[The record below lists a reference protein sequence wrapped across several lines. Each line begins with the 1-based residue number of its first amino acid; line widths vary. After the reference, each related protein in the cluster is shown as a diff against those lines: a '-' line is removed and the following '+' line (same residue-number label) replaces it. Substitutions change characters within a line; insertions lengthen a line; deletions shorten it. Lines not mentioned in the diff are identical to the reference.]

1 MISKK
6 QDGGWI
12 VTGVRLPLHQVWE
25 FFDKYELVHDMI
37 DGKLFSDDWTSETSR
52 EKKISDMLKGS
63 TIISGSVVSDY
74 LKFKDWEKKF
84 VDIRIIEEKLR
95 MLEKK
100 IGNLS
105 SILGDILVSNLEI
118 KKLLS
123 SDAFIDLRE
132 IVKKYSYCGK
142 PLYKLGSLRNKIKK
156 EVFGKITIGYL
167 DIDNVHITLLK
178 RGNRWVT
185 PLVHWQSEM
194 KKIDYDYLN
203 RLRYKNKNVYGK
215 RFDK

>member
-1 MISKK
+1 MISKDK
-6 QDGGWI
+6 DGGWI
-12 VTGVRLPLHQVWE
+12 ITGVRLPLHQLWD

-37 DGKLFSDDWTSETSR
+37 DGKLYSDDWNKETSR

-74 LKFKDWEKKF
+74 LKFKDWERKF
-84 VDIRIIEEKLR
+84 VDIRVVEEKLR

-105 SILGDILVSNLEI
+105 NILSDILVSNIEI

-123 SDAFIDLRE
+123 SDTFVDLKE
-132 IVKKYSYCGK
+132 IVKKYTYGGK
-142 PLYKLGSLRNKIKK
+142 PLYALGSLRNKIRS
-156 EVFGKITIGYL
+156 ENFGKITIGYL
-167 DIDNVHITLLK
+167 DIDNVHLTLLK

-194 KKIDYDYLN
+194 VKIDYDYLN
-203 RLRYKNKNVYGK
+203 KLRYKNKNVYEK
-215 RFDK
+215 RFKK